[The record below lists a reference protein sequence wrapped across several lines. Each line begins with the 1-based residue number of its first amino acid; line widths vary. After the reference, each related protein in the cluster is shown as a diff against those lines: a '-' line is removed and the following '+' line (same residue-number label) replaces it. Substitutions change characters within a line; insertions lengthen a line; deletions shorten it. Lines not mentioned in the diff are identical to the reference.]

1 MSQDEINN
9 NVVVQVKPESE
20 PVPESKPVP
29 VKSFTPCSYAE
40 AIVGDKIVVSEV
52 PPPTNDTVAT
62 DDKVETPPTDVKPS
76 TSKNNRTKPRVTR
89 PRNTKRNSGSSN
101 SAYQHAYET
110 ALHWLVEECT
120 LPKADVNEMVED
132 TRYVIDSKTRQPTRS
147 LRVVTLPCEGDRDNI
162 DSAERHVSRK
172 ERLAQRESRPR
183 QPKVKPN
190 IKGGSD
196 SSKDDSD
203 SSKPNVGL
211 SSPTDTINT
220 DDLLKKSHAT
230 ERTTTEF
237 TFQKSRFWTSKA
249 FKQQIINYYRPLGY
263 YVKIYT
269 YQGGRRAAIDI
280 SW

>member
-9 NVVVQVKPESE
+9 NDVIQAV
-20 PVPESKPVP
+20 PVP

-40 AIVGDKIVVSEV
+40 AIVGDKIVASVSEV
-52 PPPTNDTVAT
+52 SPPTNTTVAT
-62 DDKVETPPTDVKPS
+62 DDKVVTSPTDGKPA
-76 TSKNNRTKPRVTR
+76 TSKNNQTKPRNTR

-101 SAYQHAYET
+101 SVYQHAYEK

-147 LRVVTLPCEGDRDNI
+147 LRVVTLPCEGERDNI

-196 SSKDDSD
+196 SSKDVSD

-211 SSPTDTINT
+211 SVPSSPADTINT
-220 DDLLKKSHAT
+220 DDLLKKSAVTDRNTT